1 MKQTHL
7 LKKSAMLL
15 LGAFWLATGSVKGQE
30 KEENKIVK
38 STEIVV
44 DFNEMNEL
52 IPAEIV
58 EQSQGIIIIPKMIN
72 AGFGVGGKR
81 GKGVAMVRN
90 SDGSW
95 SDPVFVTMTGGSI
108 GFQAGVQAIDLVLLF
123 KDRQTLTSVKKG
135 TFTLGGGVSVA
146 AGPVG
151 RSAGADTDYKMEAE
165 VYSYSRT
172 KGLFA
177 GVSLNG
183 TAIELDEQA
192 TSSYYGKGV
201 SSGTIFSGSSTQSE
215 NAAVEALKEAVSAL
229 YQ

>member
-1 MKQTHL
+1 MKQLTAFR
-7 LKKSAMLL
+7 KQAILL
-15 LGAFWLATGSVKGQE
+15 LGFLWLSAGPAAAQD
-30 KEENKIVK
+30 KEETKIRK
-38 STEIVV
+38 ATEIAV
-44 DFNEMNEL
+44 DFSEMNEL
-52 IPAEIV
+52 IPDEIV
-58 EQSQGIIIIPKMIN
+58 EQSQGIIIIPKLIN

-108 GFQAGVQAIDLVLLF
+108 GFQAGVQSIDLVLLF
-123 KDRQTLTSVKKG
+123 RDRETLTSVKKG

-183 TAIELDEQA
+183 TAIELDEPA
-192 TSSYYGKGV
+192 TAAFYGKGV
-201 SSGTIFSGSSTQSE
+201 TSATVFSGSSKSSGD
-215 NAAVEALKEAVSAL
+215 AAVEALKEAVGAL
-229 YQ
+229 

>member
-1 MKQTHL
+1 MKRLNQ
-7 LKKSAMLL
+7 LKKPAIVFFSALMLM
-15 LGAFWLATGSVKGQE
+15 GTPAIGQE
-30 KEENKIVK
+30 KQEEKLKK

-52 IPAEIV
+52 IPSEIV
-58 EQSQGIIIIPKMIN
+58 EASEGIIIIPKLIN
-72 AGFGVGGKR
+72 AGLGIGGKR

-90 SDGSW
+90 SDGTW

-123 KDRQTLTSVKKG
+123 KNRETLTSVKKG

-165 VYSYSRT
+165 VYSYSRS

-177 GVSLNG
+177 GISLNG
-183 TAIELDEQA
+183 TAIEIDEPSTTTFYGRGV
-192 TSSYYGKGV
+192 TSN
-201 SSGTIFSGSSTQSE
+201 TIFSGSTKSSE
-215 NAAVEALKEAVSAL
+215 KATVETLKQAVSDL

>member
-1 MKQTHL
+1 MKRLNLFKMPVACFLTAFL
-7 LKKSAMLL
+7 LI
-15 LGAFWLATGSVKGQE
+15 GGQVQAQDKAE
-30 KEENKIVK
+30 DKIQK

-58 EQSQGIIIIPKMIN
+58 EQSQGIIIIPKLIN
-72 AGFGVGGKR
+72 AGFGIGGKR

-108 GFQAGVQAIDLVLLF
+108 GFQAGVQSIDLVLLF
-123 KDRQTLTSVKKG
+123 KDRKTLTSVKKG

-183 TAIELDEQA
+183 TAIELDEVSTQA
-192 TSSYYGKGV
+192 FYGKGN
-201 SSGTIFSGSSTQSE
+201 SAETIFSGSAKASGNTS
-215 NAAVEALKEAVSAL
+215 VGALKEAVSSL